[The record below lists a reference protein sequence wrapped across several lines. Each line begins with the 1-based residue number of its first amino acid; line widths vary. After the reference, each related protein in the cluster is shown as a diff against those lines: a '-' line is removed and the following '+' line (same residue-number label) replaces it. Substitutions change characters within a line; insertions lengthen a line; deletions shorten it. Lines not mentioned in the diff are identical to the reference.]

1 LELSSDSAFLS
12 LYPLINEVGIDYKDY
27 YVFSSNW
34 EPGYFIKSI
43 DKTKI
48 QPIIGTRSM
57 TEKKSF
63 FGSKY
68 LKVPQQ
74 ITLET
79 FIPSP
84 LSNDAIKDPSLID
97 GTFMYNENKA
107 YTEFYLLI
115 QKRLTEYL
123 FDFVKTS
130 FEKYINVN
138 YGFGNITTLD
148 DDVNSYIE
156 QNVLSLYK
164 IGSVDF
170 YVKQS
175 REKKLPDYTTA
186 ELTNVEKASAGLKI
200 DQNISTKTLNT
211 NLFDLRL
218 IYNKRTGFSDSY
230 GFSVTIVKK

>member
-1 LELSSDSAFLS
+1 M
-12 LYPLINEVGIDYKDY
+12 K
-27 YVFSSNW
+27 
-34 EPGYFIKSI
+34 
-43 DKTKI
+43 
-48 QPIIGTRSM
+48 
-57 TEKKSF
+57 EKKSF

-84 LSNDAIKDPSLID
+84 LIREGIKDPGLVD
-97 GTFMYNENKA
+97 GTFMYNETSA

-123 FDFVKTS
+123 FEYIKSS
-130 FEKYINVN
+130 FEKYVNVN
-138 YGFGNITTLD
+138 FGFGDITTLD

-156 QNVLSLYK
+156 QNILSLYK

-175 REKKLPDYTTA
+175 REKKEAVYTTA
-186 ELTNVEKASAGLKI
+186 ELTNSEKASAGLRI
-200 DQNISTKTLNT
+200 DQNISSKTLNT